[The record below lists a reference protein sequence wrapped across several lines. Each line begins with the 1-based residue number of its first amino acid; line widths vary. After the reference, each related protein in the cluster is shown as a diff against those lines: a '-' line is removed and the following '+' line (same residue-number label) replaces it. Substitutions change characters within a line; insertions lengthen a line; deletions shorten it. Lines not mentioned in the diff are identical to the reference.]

1 MEKELVIKNEDG
13 KEITISVVGE
23 FKVPE
28 LEKEYVIYSVVD
40 NDDNNDIGHI
50 LIGEVERSEDGIKVL
65 GIKEDEKDLVLAFY
79 NEISSQVGEE

>member
-40 NDDNNDIGHI
+40 NDENNDIGHI